1 MPDRESQ
8 IKVLEAKPQCSRLSQ
23 DFPPPPTPMPRFQ
36 LQILPAIEI
45 GPRVHTWVAWASLLP
60 SPLRGQPPS
69 QRKALEG
76 RQFAEEGM
84 VPGRLPA
91 SLISFVL
98 LREELWS
105 AWFPSEAQV
114 RALSNPHGSLPYL
127 SRNPAVCLNVTPACT
142 LYYALGV
149 ALDAGTREG

>member
-1 MPDRESQ
+1 MATLRLDDGDIGRGWEGHTQCQTGKARPRCQKLSLT
-8 IKVLEAKPQCSRLSQ
+8 VLDCPRTAPH
-23 DFPPPPTPMPRFQ
+23 PVPRFQ
-36 LQILPAIEI
+36 LQILPAIES
-45 GPRVHTWVAWASLLP
+45 GPRMHTWVAWASLLP

-76 RQFAEEGM
+76 RQFAKEGM
-84 VPGRLPA
+84 VPGHLPA

-114 RALSNPHGSLPYL
+114 RALVIPT
-127 SRNPAVCLNVTPACT
+127 AACPT
-142 LYYALGV
+142 
-149 ALDAGTREG
+149 